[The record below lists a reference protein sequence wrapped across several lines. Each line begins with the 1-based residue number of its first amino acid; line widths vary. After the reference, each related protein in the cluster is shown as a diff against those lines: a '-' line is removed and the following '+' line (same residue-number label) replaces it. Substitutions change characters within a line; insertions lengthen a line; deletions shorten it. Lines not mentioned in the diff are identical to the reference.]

1 MTDQRSFARR
11 IMAASSVVVAVCAV
25 IVTTKVMN
33 TDTDVPADPVVLDPV
48 AVEQAVKARISPQ
61 TDRVSCPVYLVA
73 EVDNTFTCTYWVK
86 DIPNTVEV
94 RISGKQGEISLST

>member
-11 IMAASSVVVAVCAV
+11 VMAASSVVVAVCAV

-33 TDTDVPADPVVLDPV
+33 TDTDLPTEPVVLDPV
-48 AVEQAVKARISPQ
+48 AVEQAVQARIGPK

-73 EVDNTFTCTYWVK
+73 EDGKSFTCTYWVK

-94 RISGKQGEISLST
+94 KMMGGQGEFSLSG